1 MKKVL
6 LETGVIALGA
16 FFSFGYLLY
25 KVGRK
30 WQPCTVADVTQEII
44 KTRG

>member
-6 LETGVIALGA
+6 LAAGVIILGA

-25 KVGRK
+25 KVGEEMTTMHR
-30 WQPCTVADVTQEII
+30 CGCR
-44 KTRG
+44 TRDY